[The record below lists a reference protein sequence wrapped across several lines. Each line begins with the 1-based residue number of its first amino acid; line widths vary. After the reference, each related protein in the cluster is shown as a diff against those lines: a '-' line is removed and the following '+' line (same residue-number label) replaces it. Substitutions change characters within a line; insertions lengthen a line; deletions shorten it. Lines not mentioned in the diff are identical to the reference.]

1 MLRTIH
7 LHGRMAELFGER
19 FELEVH
25 NVAEVFRALGSQ
37 IKGFRTYVGQR
48 HFKITLRH
56 NRKGRAF
63 GEDELTSVLGN
74 ERGEIHVYP
83 VAYGAKE
90 NNGLMKIIAGVLIAA
105 VAFWAAPAAG
115 GLGAAIGGGMMG
127 GVTYGQVAMLGL
139 GLAMTGLSQLLSK
152 KPEGEKE
159 EDSLMLSGA
168 VNVSEQGGP
177 VPLIYGRCRVGSTMI
192 SSGITTADIPI
203 TEKGGGNSGGK

>member
-7 LHGRMAELFGER
+7 LHGKMAEMYGAR

-37 IKGFRTYVGQR
+37 LKGFRHYVAQR
-48 HFKITLRH
+48 HFKVSLRH
-56 NRKGRAF
+56 KRQGRAIA
-63 GEDELTSVLGN
+63 ENQLT
-74 ERGEIHVYP
+74 ERLDKGDIHIYP
-83 VAYGAKE
+83 AVFGAKE
-90 NNGLMKIIAGVLIAA
+90 NNGLMKIIAGVVIAA

-139 GLAMTGLSQLLSK
+139 GLALTGLSQLLSP

-159 EDSLMLSGA
+159 EDSFMLSGA
-168 VNVSEQGGP
+168 INVVEQGGP
-177 VPLIYGRCRVGSTMI
+177 VPLIYGRCRVGSTLI
-192 SSGITTADIPI
+192 SSGITTSDIPI
-203 TEKGGGNSGGK
+203 TEKEGGGGGGK